1 MKKYEYK
8 TFDIGM
14 KDFTE
19 PKKPHGFEEI
29 LNKEGAEG
37 WRYIETVIQIG
48 GGTTLRF
55 LVVLERE
62 VNH

>member
-8 TFDIGM
+8 TFDI
-14 KDFTE
+14 KLQD
-19 PKKPHGFEEI
+19 FEEI

-37 WRYIETVIQIG
+37 WRYMEMVVQTG

-55 LVVLERE
+55 LLVLERE
-62 VNH
+62 VNP